1 MTHQP
6 SPLAKIKEEN
16 MTTGITK
23 QKQVCPKCG
32 RLRTKLVRRVLNTNY
47 RDELGRLNTKYIAEL
62 ERLDTDYDA
71 KLELLNTN
79 YGAKLGRLNTE
90 LGLPKAKW
98 IERYV
103 CYACGEK

>member
-1 MTHQP
+1 
-6 SPLAKIKEEN
+6 

-32 RLRTKLVRRVLNTNY
+32 RLCTQLVKKIN
-47 RDELGRLNTKYIAEL
+47 DKY
-62 ERLDTDYDA
+62 D
-71 KLELLNTN
+71 
-79 YGAKLGRLNTE
+79 
-90 LGLPKAKW
+90 KW